1 MEYHMALFEWSDQYS
16 VNVKEMD
23 LQHLKLVQLINEL
36 YRVLL
41 SDNPDNILPPVM
53 DELVDYTAV
62 HFSSE
67 EELLL
72 RYQVP
77 GFEAH
82 RLSHLKFVEK
92 VLADQV
98 KLHNGQLQLNTK
110 IVKFL
115 KDWLIEHII
124 GEDKK
129 YGIYLNAHGVF

>member
-1 MEYHMALFEWSDQYS
+1 MALFEWSDQYS